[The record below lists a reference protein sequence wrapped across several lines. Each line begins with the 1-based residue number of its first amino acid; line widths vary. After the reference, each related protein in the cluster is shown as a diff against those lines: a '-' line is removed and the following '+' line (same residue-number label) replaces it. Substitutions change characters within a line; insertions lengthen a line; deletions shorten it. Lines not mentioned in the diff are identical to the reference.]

1 MAAMLL
7 LRNARVVDGTH
18 PEARPGH
25 EVLVEGGTIRDVSD
39 RSIRA
44 RDATVIDLG
53 GRTLMPGLIDCHVHV
68 TAVMADLAANAR
80 APHTMNAYRS
90 MFVLRDMLARGFTT
104 VRDAGGA
111 DHALAV
117 SIDEGLIQGPRLFI
131 AGRGLSQTGGHG
143 DGRGRY
149 NEREQCLCCR
159 RLGEL
164 ARIADGV
171 DAVRLA
177 AREELK
183 AGARQIKIM
192 ASGGVASPTDP
203 IANLQ
208 YSPEE
213 IRAIVGEAEA
223 AQTYVMAH
231 AYTAPAIRRAVE
243 NGVRS
248 IEHGNLVDAATARLM
263 AERHAYAIPTLATYE
278 ALASEGAQLGFPPDS
293 VAKIEDVRGAGRDSL
308 EIFKSAGVKLAYGTD
323 LLGLMHRH
331 QTREFALRR
340 EVFSNHE
347 LIRQATTI
355 GAELLRQTGR
365 LGVVAPDAAADLIAV
380 DGDPLVDIGVLEGQ
394 GEKLALILQGG
405 RIVKNRLS

>member
-1 MAAMLL
+1 MASMLV
-7 LRNARVVDGTH
+7 LRNARVVDGTD
-18 PEARPGH
+18 PAPRPGQD
-25 EVLVEGGTIRDVSD
+25 VLVEAGRIREVSATP
-39 RSIRA
+39 IRA
-44 RDATVIDLG
+44 RDAEVIDLG

-80 APHTMNAYRS
+80 TPHTLNAYRS

-104 VRDAGGA
+104 VRDCGGA

-117 SIDEGLIQGPRLFI
+117 AVDEGLIQGPRLFI
-131 AGRGLSQTGGHG
+131 SGRGLSQTGGHG

-171 DAVRLA
+171 DGVRLA
-177 AREELK
+177 AREEIK
-183 AGARQIKIM
+183 AGAKQIKIM

-203 IANLQ
+203 IAFLQ

-213 IRAIVGEAEA
+213 IRAIVGEAAA
-223 AQTYVMAH
+223 AQTYVLAH

-248 IEHGNLVDAATARLM
+248 IEHGNLVDEEVARLM
-263 AERHAYAIPTLATYE
+263 ATRGAFCVPTLATYE
-278 ALASEGAQLGFPPDS
+278 ALATEGAQLGFPPES
-293 VAKIEDVRGAGRDSL
+293 VAKIEDVRGAGQASL
-308 EIFKSAGVKLAYGTD
+308 EIFKRAEVKLAYGTD

-331 QTREFALRR
+331 QLREFELRR
-340 EVFSNHE
+340 EVFSNFE
-347 LIRQATTI
+347 LIQQATLH
-355 GAELLRQTGR
+355 GAELLQQTGK
-365 LGVVAPDAAADLIAV
+365 LGVVAPEATADLLAV
-380 DGDPLVDIGVLEGQ
+380 DGDPLSDIGVLGGQ
-394 GEKLALILQGG
+394 GEKLALIMQGG
-405 RIVKNRLS
+405 KVVRHKL